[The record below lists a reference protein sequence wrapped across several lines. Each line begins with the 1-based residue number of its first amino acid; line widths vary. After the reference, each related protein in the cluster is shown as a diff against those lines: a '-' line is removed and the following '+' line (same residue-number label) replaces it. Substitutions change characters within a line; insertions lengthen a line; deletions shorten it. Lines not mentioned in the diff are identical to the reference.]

1 MDVFLFN
8 LQIAAVSAL
17 LIGLH
22 SLRERWGLAPL
33 YVATG
38 VLLAFL
44 KIGSRLSLVAPVLGG
59 EDGRYGS
66 LFHLPLIMVAIGL
79 VYTLDGTKEA
89 RRAIVGIALASLL
102 LGVFHVLVSTHM
114 ELFGADLSVDGRDRW
129 FQPRLWGLGA
139 STIALVADGLVI
151 LVVYQWLVNRLSWM
165 PLFVALALAI
175 TCGTVTDGFVFR
187 ALNGQLQG
195 SIVLADV
202 LGKLTAGVAASLPVA
217 GYVSLQLRRTSPD
230 VRHGLLNRSALDVV
244 ALRKRIAELDERV
257 KEVRNVLSRYVVS
270 DVVNE
275 ILQHP
280 QDLHLG
286 GELREVTVL
295 FSDIRG
301 YSTISETQSPTEII
315 DLLNRYFGAMSRIID
330 AERGAILEFEGDGI
344 LAVFGAPNRLPDAA
358 ARAVRT
364 AQTMIEEVDRLNKE
378 WVTDGSAKSWLAA
391 GVPSF
396 RIRVGIH
403 SGSVVVGNIGSE
415 TRMKYAVI
423 GDTVNVAARVENLNK
438 KLGTMVLVTRATAD
452 QIEGSDIPLR
462 NLGRHRVKGRQE
474 PIEVLSPESV
484 PMMVD
489 AIPVPAEA

>member
-17 LIGLH
+17 LIALH
-22 SLRERWGLAPL
+22 SLRERLGLAPL

-44 KIGSRLSLVAPVLGG
+44 MVGSRLSLVAPVLGG
-59 EDGRYGS
+59 EVGRYGS
-66 LFHLPLIMVAIGL
+66 LFHLPLIMVAVGL
-79 VYTLDGTKEA
+79 VYTLDGTREA
-89 RRAIVGIALASLL
+89 RRAIAGIALASLL
-102 LGVFHVLVSTHM
+102 LGALAVLTSTHM
-114 ELFGADLSVDGRDRW
+114 EMYGADLAIKGRERW
-129 FQPRLWGLGA
+129 LHPGLWGIGA

-151 LVVYQWLVNRLSWM
+151 LVVYQGLVNRLPWM

-175 TCGTVTDGFVFR
+175 TCGTVTDGVVFR
-187 ALNGQLQG
+187 TLNGQLLS
-195 SIVLADV
+195 SIVLTDV
-202 LGKLTAGVAASLPVA
+202 VGKLTAGVAASIPVA

-230 VRHGLLNRSALDVV
+230 VRHGLLNRSALDVI

-257 KEVRNVLSRYVVS
+257 KQVRDVLSRYVVA
-270 DVVNE
+270 DVVQE
-275 ILQHP
+275 ILANP
-280 QDLHLG
+280 QELQLG

-301 YSTISETQSPTEII
+301 YSTLSETQSPTEII
-315 DLLNRYFGAMSRIID
+315 GLLNRYFGAMSGIID
-330 AERGAILEFEGDGI
+330 EERGAILEFEGDGI

-358 ARAVRT
+358 VRAVRT
-364 AQTMIEEVDRLNKE
+364 AKAMIEEVDRLNEE
-378 WVTDGSAKSWLAA
+378 WNADGSAESWRAA

-403 SGSVVVGNIGSE
+403 SGPVVVGNIGSE

-438 KLGTMVLVTRATAD
+438 KLGTMLLFTRATAD
-452 QIEGSDIPLR
+452 QIEGADIAVQ
-462 NLGRHRVKGRQE
+462 NLGRHQVKGRAE
-474 PIEVLSPESV
+474 HIEVLSPVDV
-484 PMMVD
+484 PPMVD
-489 AIPVPAEA
+489 AIRALAEP